1 MGGPPHIN
9 QGFGETIT
17 RILPTGIDGFGTLWI
32 QSPDCNKAATS
43 TLYGVRIPLSSP
55 AGLRDADISSW
66 VISLT
71 SIKTFA
77 GSERA
82 SLSISEFFSG
92 ISSFAT
98 FHLALPS
105 TPIICNAKEYASWS
119 SSAYTISTE
128 ARGPSPRILK
138 KPGPSIERG
147 PTRLRRASSWR
158 SVSAVFFCAFNSAFC
173 DVSISGAIA
182 NSAARPLTRII
193 KPTPSIISSLCLP
206 ALVSASRNAPRHQ
219 YRVSLA
225 APLTSFHSS
234 IMTPVITTA
243 IAQCRTRYN
252 SSTDLCDSQPDS
264 QDLTP
269 SKDKIAA
276 VTQAA
281 SRILLLVFAPI
292 IGVFVCLIRDAILY
306 FFKLLRNNGSSN

>member
-1 MGGPPHIN
+1 MAYLGRSISARRRTHRAIHRCRIHAPFSSIQRPAARFSFSSALRKSMGGPPHIN

-147 PTRLRRASSWR
+147 PTRLEEHQVGVQFRRSS
-158 SVSAVFFCAFNSAFC
+158 SAH
-173 DVSISGAIA
+173 
-182 NSAARPLTRII
+182 LT
-193 KPTPSIISSLCLP
+193 LP
-206 ALVSASRNAPRHQ
+206 FVMFRLVER
-219 YRVSLA
+219 L
-225 APLTSFHSS
+225 L
-234 IMTPVITTA
+234 
-243 IAQCRTRYN
+243 
-252 SSTDLCDSQPDS
+252 
-264 QDLTP
+264 
-269 SKDKIAA
+269 
-276 VTQAA
+276 
-281 SRILLLVFAPI
+281 ILQR
-292 IGVFVCLIRDAILY
+292 GH
-306 FFKLLRNNGSSN
+306 